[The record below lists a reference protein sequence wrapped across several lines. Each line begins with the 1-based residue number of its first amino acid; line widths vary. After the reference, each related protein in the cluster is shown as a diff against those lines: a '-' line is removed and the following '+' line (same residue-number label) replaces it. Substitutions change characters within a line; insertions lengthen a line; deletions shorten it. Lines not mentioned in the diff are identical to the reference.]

1 MANSLIGKADSTI
14 VSAAYKSAMANVPK
28 DNLETLKIQQG
39 AYKSLLNTVEG
50 VFTASK
56 EQHEADNLELK
67 GYLQTL
73 EDEVAGG
80 THKSV
85 IQDKIVDD
93 LDLFRQEYKKIPKG
107 TKGEK
112 QRLEWRSKVGR
123 YANGLKNESEDLTT
137 ISDYYLN
144 NGVNIHASGET
155 GNIEFM
161 KAIAKYRKGDKDHG
175 LVRNTDTDGNITFT
189 LNGVTKTL
197 PEIVEG
203 VVPKDTNVEAAELNI
218 QKKLTKQGLEGVSD
232 IDKNFIYDS
241 ISPTLTTKNAYL
253 DFVYKSRGKDGRSIA
268 QEIQSLD
275 GQYTDVIFKVLND
288 KGILQQLDKGNDGLD
303 RSDFDAK
310 SYKAVA
316 DHILKGNNFD
326 MSKSIALDIYSET
339 VGKQAL
345 NRGLNAYNIKQA
357 DLERRNK
364 PPTEEDKDKYFS
376 ANQKFYGPKTD
387 DDTRS
392 TVLGSQLNK
401 IIDDLDS
408 GVITID
414 GKQYN
419 QSNND
424 NSWVSDDGDV
434 KSGDDVLEYYDG
446 QLNITM
452 GWYNDKRFARF
463 RGTGLGGERTEQNQ
477 LVTTKKLQ
485 EEVNT
490 GIEEVAFN
498 RGARANDVVNKI
510 NEILGEKSATVSGQT
525 ITFNGKKY
533 ILGDFGGF
541 GLGAPPQVETPTN
554 KDRRD
559 RYTKELERLIQD
571 LQNSMKNKSKP
582 KLPQD

>member
-1 MANSLIGKADSTI
+1 MAKSLIGKADSTI
-14 VSAAYKSAMANVPK
+14 VSAAYRSAMANVPK

-39 AYKSLLNTVEG
+39 AYKSLLDTVEG
-50 VFTASK
+50 VFTAAK

-67 GYLQTL
+67 GYLQGL
-73 EDEVAGG
+73 EDEIAGG

-93 LDLFRQEYKKIPKG
+93 LDVFRQEYKAIPKG
-107 TKGEK
+107 KKGEK
-112 QRLEWRSKVGR
+112 QRLKWRSKVNK
-123 YANGLKNESEDLTT
+123 YVNGLKNESEDLTT

-144 NGVNIHASGET
+144 NGVNIQASGET

-161 KAIAKYRKGDKDHG
+161 KDIAKYRAIEIDHG
-175 LVRNTDTDGNITFT
+175 LLRNTDTDGNITFT

-218 QKKLTKQGLEGVSD
+218 QEKLTKQGLQGVGD

-345 NRGLNAYNIKQA
+345 DRGLNAYNIKQQQINEKLNQNKKDGGNVLGEYQTFA
-357 DLERRNK
+357 SQDSILDDALAGKTIYDWRGNKYITNDGGKTYTAEDGVVQSVLDLLSGRQFGLQERIKTRDLNFSNNL
-364 PPTEEDKDKYFS
+364 PLIEED
-376 ANQKFYGPKTD
+376 NNE
-387 DDTRS
+387 
-392 TVLGSQLNK
+392 NK
-401 IIDDLDS
+401 GLKQNTETYTPLP
-408 GVITID
+408 VTYEP
-414 GKQYN
+414 GK
-419 QSNND
+419 
-424 NSWVSDDGDV
+424 
-434 KSGDDVLEYYDG
+434 
-446 QLNITM
+446 I
-452 GWYNDKRFARF
+452 
-463 RGTGLGGERTEQNQ
+463 
-477 LVTTKKLQ
+477 
-485 EEVNT
+485 
-490 GIEEVAFN
+490 
-498 RGARANDVVNKI
+498 
-510 NEILGEKSATVSGQT
+510 
-525 ITFNGKKY
+525 
-533 ILGDFGGF
+533 
-541 GLGAPPQVETPTN
+541 
-554 KDRRD
+554 
-559 RYTKELERLIQD
+559 
-571 LQNSMKNKSKP
+571 
-582 KLPQD
+582 

>member
-1 MANSLIGKADSTI
+1 MAKSLIGKADSTI
-14 VSAAYKSAMANVPK
+14 VSAAYRSALANVPK

-39 AYKSLLNTVEG
+39 AYKSLLDTVEG
-50 VFTASK
+50 VFTAAK

-67 GYLQTL
+67 GYLQGL
-73 EDEVAGG
+73 EDEIASG

-85 IQDKIVDD
+85 IQDKTVDD
-93 LDLFRQEYKKIPKG
+93 LDIFRQEYKAIPKG
-107 TKGEK
+107 KKGEK
-112 QRLEWRSKVGR
+112 QRLEWRSKVNK
-123 YANGLKNESEDLTT
+123 YVNGLKNESEDLTT

-144 NGVNIHASGET
+144 NGVNIQASGET

-161 KAIAKYRKGDKDHG
+161 KAIAKYRANEKDHG

-197 PEIVEG
+197 PEIVES

-218 QKKLTKQGLEGVSD
+218 QEKLTKQGLEGVGD

-253 DFVYKSRGKDGRSIA
+253 DFVYKSRGKDGKSIA

-339 VGKQAL
+339 VGQQAL
-345 NRGLNAYNIKQA
+345 DRGLNAYNIKQA
-357 DLERRNK
+357 NLEKRNK
-364 PPTEEDKDKYFS
+364 PTIEEEKDKYYS
-376 ANQKFYGPKTD
+376 ANQAFYGPITEDGTKKI
-387 DDTRS
+387 
-392 TVLGSQLNK
+392 VLGNQLNK
-401 IIDDLDS
+401 IIDNLDS

-419 QSNND
+419 QSNSD

-434 KSGDDVLEYYDG
+434 KSGNDVLDYYDR
-446 QLNITM
+446 QLNITLD
-452 GWYNDKRFARF
+452 WYNDKRFARF
-463 RGTGLGGERTEQNQ
+463 TGTGLGGERTKQNQ

-485 EEVNT
+485 EEAST
-490 GIEEVAFN
+490 GIEEVAFI

-533 ILGDFGGF
+533 KLGDAGGF
-541 GLGAPPQVETPTN
+541 GLGASPQVETATN
-554 KDRRD
+554 KARRD
-559 RYTKELERLIQD
+559 GYIKELERLIQD
-571 LQNSMKNKSKP
+571 LQNSMKVNTQYQEKTN
-582 KLPQD
+582 

>member
-1 MANSLIGKADSTI
+1 MAKSLVGKADSTI
-14 VSAAYKSAMANVPK
+14 VSTAYRSALANVPK

-39 AYKSLLNTVEG
+39 AYKSLLDTVEG
-50 VFTASK
+50 VFTAAK

-67 GYLQTL
+67 GYLQGL
-73 EDEVAGG
+73 EDEIASG

-85 IQDKIVDD
+85 IQDKTVDD
-93 LDLFRQEYKKIPKG
+93 LDIFRQEYKAIPKG
-107 TKGEK
+107 KKGEK

-144 NGVNIHASGET
+144 NAVNIQASGET

-189 LNGVTKTL
+189 LNGITKTL

-203 VVPKDTNVEAAELNI
+203 VVPKDTNVESAELNI
-218 QKKLTKQGLEGVSD
+218 QEKLTKQGLAGVSD

-303 RSDFDAK
+303 KSDFDAK

-345 NRGLNAYNIKQA
+345 DRGLNAYNIKQKNLNTNNKVGSNVLGEYQTFVSQDAILDDALAGKTIYDWRGNKYTTNDGGKTYKA
-357 DLERRNK
+357 DDDVVESTLSLLSGRQFGLQERIKTRGLNFSNNLPK
-364 PPTEEDKDKYFS
+364 IEEETQTDPSPAAQTFKDDPNYDTIYNLVGSSKFNSVTAGGTQEILSGFESLYPDFTFTRPRKDKMEIRK
-376 ANQKFYGPKTD
+376 NGELVGLVD
-387 DDTRS
+387 MD
-392 TVLGSQLNK
+392 
-401 IIDDLDS
+401 
-408 GVITID
+408 
-414 GKQYN
+414 
-419 QSNND
+419 
-424 NSWVSDDGDV
+424 
-434 KSGDDVLEYYDG
+434 
-446 QLNITM
+446 
-452 GWYNDKRFARF
+452 RF
-463 RGTGLGGERTEQNQ
+463 
-477 LVTTKKLQ
+477 
-485 EEVNT
+485 
-490 GIEEVAFN
+490 
-498 RGARANDVVNKI
+498 GAGN
-510 NEILGEKSATVSGQT
+510 
-525 ITFNGKKY
+525 
-533 ILGDFGGF
+533 
-541 GLGAPPQVETPTN
+541 
-554 KDRRD
+554 
-559 RYTKELERLIQD
+559 
-571 LQNSMKNKSKP
+571 KNKSVQKVLELINSFN
-582 KLPQD
+582 K